1 MEEVKQEKQ
10 TRAFVV
16 SKTGDKSIVVQ
27 IDYLTRHPKY
37 GKYLRRRTKLA
48 VHDPRNEAG
57 VGDIVEITE
66 CRPISKRK
74 SWRLLNVVQKAVTE

>member
-1 MEEVKQEKQ
+1 MEDVKKEKQ

-27 IDYLTRHPKY
+27 IDYLTQHPKY
-37 GKYLRRRTKLA
+37 GKFLRRRTKLA
-48 VHDPRNEAG
+48 VHDPQNQAG